1 MGWFDEQ
8 IKLRKKKD
16 HDAFDRTFL
25 RIACAVTGNKKAM
38 SCLGAEERA
47 QNAIDEILLFFHAD
61 SAEIPPK
68 IDTPEKRLEFALNR
82 SGIMYRTVELKESWY
97 KDAFGAMLAFRK
109 ENHEPVALIPFG
121 LSHYR
126 YYDSRT
132 GEYSLVSEKNG
143 ELFEKEAYA
152 FYRPF
157 PLKKL
162 GLIDLARY
170 ILGILELSDYILV
183 VLATLIVTLSGMLTP
198 RINYFLFSKVIDNP
212 SMSLLLSTGI
222 FLLCAQVG
230 SLMLGA
236 AKSLVS
242 TRIDTKMSISVEA
255 ATMMRILSLPAAFFR
270 DYGSGELSSRA
281 SYVNSLCST
290 LVSVVL
296 NTGLTSLF
304 SLVYITQIFAYAPGL
319 VAPALMIIM
328 VTVLFSVLSS
338 LLQMRLSK
346 KQMLTGTKENG
357 MSYAVISGIQKIRL
371 SGAEMRAFSRWGGL
385 YAKEAELTY
394 NPPLF
399 LKINGVISSAIFL
412 TGTIIMYNAAII
424 TGVSVPEY
432 YAFNTAYGMVSGAFM
447 SLFGIALT
455 AANIKP
461 IFDMA
466 EPLLKAEPETSES
479 REAVTKISGGVEIN
493 DLTFSYKE
501 GSPAILDD
509 ISLKIRPGQYVAI
522 VGRTGCGKSTL
533 VRLLLGFERP
543 DKGGIYYDG
552 KDLNSLDLK
561 SLRKH
566 IGVVTQNGR
575 LFQGDIFSNIVI
587 AAPNLSLK
595 DAWEAAEIAGIA
607 DDIRQMPMGMNT
619 LISEGSGGISGGQ
632 KQRLMIARAVAPKPR
647 LLILDEATSA
657 LDNITQKKVS
667 EALDRMRC
675 TRIVI
680 AHRLSTIKQCDR
692 IVVID
697 EGRIV
702 EDGTYDELLAAQGF
716 FAELV
721 ARQRVDGE

>member
-552 KDLNSLDLK
+552 KDLNSIDLK

>member
-25 RIACAVTGNKKAM
+25 RIACAVTGNKKAL
-38 SCLGAEERA
+38 SGLGAEERA
-47 QNAIDEILLFFHAD
+47 QNAVDEILSYYHTD
-61 SAEIPPK
+61 SVEIPPK

-82 SGIMYRTVELKESWY
+82 SGIMYRTVELEESWY
-97 KDAFGAMLAFRK
+97 RDAFGAMLGFRK
-109 ENHEPVALIPFG
+109 EDHEPVALLPFG

-126 YYDSRT
+126 YYDNET
-132 GEYSLVSEKNG
+132 GEYSLVSEKSR

-162 GLIDLARY
+162 RLIDLGRY
-170 ILGILELSDYILV
+170 ILGILEPSDYILV

-198 RINYFLFSKVIDNP
+198 RINYFLFTRVIDNP

-222 FLLCAQVG
+222 FLLCTQVG

-242 TRIDTKMSISVEA
+242 ARIDTKMSISVEA

-290 LVSVVL
+290 LVSVIL

-319 VAPALMIIM
+319 VTPALTIIM

-338 LLQMRLSK
+338 FLQMRLTK
-346 KQMLTGTKENG
+346 KQMLIGTKENG

-399 LKINGVISSAIFL
+399 LKINGVISSAILL
-412 TGTIIMYNAAII
+412 TGTIIMYNAAIT

-466 EPLLKAEPETSES
+466 EPLLKAEP
-479 REAVTKISGGVEIN
+479 
-493 DLTFSYKE
+493 
-501 GSPAILDD
+501 
-509 ISLKIRPGQYVAI
+509 
-522 VGRTGCGKSTL
+522 
-533 VRLLLGFERP
+533 
-543 DKGGIYYDG
+543 
-552 KDLNSLDLK
+552 
-561 SLRKH
+561 SLR
-566 IGVVTQNGR
+566 
-575 LFQGDIFSNIVI
+575 
-587 AAPNLSLK
+587 
-595 DAWEAAEIAGIA
+595 
-607 DDIRQMPMGMNT
+607 
-619 LISEGSGGISGGQ
+619 
-632 KQRLMIARAVAPKPR
+632 
-647 LLILDEATSA
+647 LIL
-657 LDNITQKKVS
+657 
-667 EALDRMRC
+667 
-675 TRIVI
+675 
-680 AHRLSTIKQCDR
+680 QC
-692 IVVID
+692 
-697 EGRIV
+697 
-702 EDGTYDELLAAQGF
+702 
-716 FAELV
+716 
-721 ARQRVDGE
+721 

>member
-25 RIACAVTGNKKAM
+25 RIACAVTGNKKAL
-38 SCLGAEERA
+38 SGLGAEERA
-47 QNAIDEILLFFHAD
+47 QNAVDEILSYYHTD

-68 IDTPEKRLEFALNR
+68 IDTPEKRLEYALNR
-82 SGIMYRTVELKESWY
+82 SGIMYRTVELEEGWY
-97 KDAFGAMLAFRK
+97 KDAFGAMLGFWK
-109 ENHEPVALIPFG
+109 EDHEPVALLPFG

-126 YYDSRT
+126 YYDNKT
-132 GEYSLVSEKNG
+132 GEYSLVSEKSG

-162 GLIDLARY
+162 RLIDLARY
-170 ILGILELSDYILV
+170 ILGILEPSDYILV

-198 RINYFLFSKVIDNP
+198 RINYFLFTRVIDNP

-222 FLLCAQVG
+222 FLLCTQVG

-242 TRIDTKMSISVEA
+242 ARIDTKMSISVEA

-290 LVSVVL
+290 LVSVIL

-319 VAPALMIIM
+319 VTPALTIIM

-338 LLQMRLSK
+338 LLQMRLTK
-346 KQMLTGTKENG
+346 KQMLIGTKENG

-412 TGTIIMYNAAII
+412 TGTIIMYNAAIT

-466 EPLLKAEPETSES
+466 EPLLKAEPEISES
-479 REAVTKISGGVEIN
+479 REAVAKISGGIEIN

-501 GSPAILDD
+501 GSPVILDD

-552 KDLNSLDLK
+552 KDINSIDLK

-587 AAPNLSLK
+587 AAPNLTLK

-697 EGRIV
+697 GGRIV
-702 EDGTYDELLAAQGF
+702 EDGTYDDLIAAQGF